1 VDRDAEI
8 DMLREALRR
17 RVEKTSVRQVAA
29 EVKMSHG
36 GVYNLISGDAA
47 PYGKTLTKLRAW
59 YLDQTARGEGTLNV
73 EAGRYLV
80 EQLLA
85 TVPSSLRAAA
95 GAEMLDK
102 LEVLFERFEVPLPAW
117 VDRLRK
123 ELREEA
129 GG

>member
-1 VDRDAEI
+1 
-8 DMLREALRR
+8 MLREALRR

-36 GVYNLISGDAA
+36 GIHHLITGDVA

-59 YLDQTARGEGTLNV
+59 YLDQSARGEGALNV
-73 EAGRYLV
+73 EAARYLV

-85 TVPSSLRAAA
+85 VVPPSLRAAA
-95 GAEMLDK
+95 GAEVLDK
-102 LEVLFERFEVPLPAW
+102 LEAVFERFEVPLPPW

>member
-1 VDRDAEI
+1 MDRDAEI

-36 GVYNLISGDAA
+36 GVYNLISGDVA

-59 YLDQTARGEGTLNV
+59 YLDQSARGEGTLNV
-73 EAGRYLV
+73 EAARYLV

-85 TVPSSLRAAA
+85 AVPSSLRAAA

-102 LEVLFERFEVPLPAW
+102 LEALFDRFEVPLPAW
-117 VDRLRK
+117 VDRLRR

>member
-1 VDRDAEI
+1 MDRDAEI
-8 DMLREALRR
+8 DMLREALRK

-29 EVKMSHG
+29 EVNMSHG

-85 TVPSSLRAAA
+85 AVPPSLRAAA

-102 LEVLFERFEVPLPAW
+102 LEALFERFEVPLPPW

>member
-1 VDRDAEI
+1 MDRDAEI

-36 GVYNLISGDAA
+36 GVYNLISGDVA

-59 YLDQTARGEGTLNV
+59 YLDQSARGEGTLNV
-73 EAGRYLV
+73 EAARYLV

-85 TVPSSLRAAA
+85 AVPSSLRAAA
-95 GAEMLDK
+95 GAEMLDT
-102 LEVLFERFEVPLPAW
+102 LEALFDRFEVPLPAW

>member
-1 VDRDAEI
+1 
-8 DMLREALRR
+8 MLREALRR